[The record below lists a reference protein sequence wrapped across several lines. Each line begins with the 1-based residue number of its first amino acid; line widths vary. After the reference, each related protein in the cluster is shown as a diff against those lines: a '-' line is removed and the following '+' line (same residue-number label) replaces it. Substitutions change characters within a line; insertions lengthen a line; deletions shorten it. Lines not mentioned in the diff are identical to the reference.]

1 MMRNRSKVLLA
12 AVVMSLSPV
21 MAAQAFQGDPEQGR
35 EIFMQRCSMC
45 HGADGRGNNGMA
57 VDFREE
63 WYRLTKS
70 DAELMQSLRN
80 GVSTPGRTYSA
91 GMMPPQM
98 LSEREMYDVLNYLRS
113 AFMQ

>member
-1 MMRNRSKVLLA
+1 MMRDRMKALLP
-12 AVVMSLSPV
+12 VVVISMMPL
-21 MAAQAFQGDPEQGR
+21 MTAQAFQGNPDQGR

-70 DAELMQSLRN
+70 DDELMQSLRN
-80 GVSTPGRTYSA
+80 GISTPGRNYSA

-98 LSEREMYDVLNYLRS
+98 LNKREMYDVLNYLRS